1 MSMGVAAAASME
13 ISIGVWAVT
22 NDSLVLETHDAY
34 RRFHVCLLI
43 HIHSFLWVATL
54 KIIEKFTLK
63 LLNHYLASIV
73 DIHTGSCRLAI
84 EFATIQREP
93 GL

>member
-43 HIHSFLWVATL
+43 HIHF
-54 KIIEKFTLK
+54 
-63 LLNHYLASIV
+63 Y
-73 DIHTGSCRLAI
+73 
-84 EFATIQREP
+84 
-93 GL
+93 